1 MTLILTITLGLVFDS
16 HHPDIFQKRVIDDI
30 LCESEK
36 NSANV
41 LVSEATF
48 TIADRRENVCWLVG
62 GVYDQYLCQFFRG
75 VLYYALAFVK
85 QYTKK
90 QKYYVSKN
98 FTLRSYKTE
107 SGKQYRKILLDDF
120 AISRHP
126 RKRGHSSDDELQYS
140 SEEEEDEDSSE
151 EEEVEEVEEEEK
163 KDEVNTTLLITL
175 GADNGTTTRVI
186 RPLSFNRITQVV
198 ASGMT
203 LSEEDQLEEITQHVM
218 RLMDLNQL
226 DNLSGWL
233 TNLINTRR
241 ERARTAQA
249 AVNTQAVQA
258 QERSTNFFF
267 RHSFSSSEDD
277 EGEDE

>member
-1 MTLILTITLGLVFDS
+1 MTLIMSTTLGLVFDT
-16 HHPDIFQKRVIDDI
+16 HHPDIFHKREIDGI
-30 LCESEK
+30 LGESEK

-41 LVSEATF
+41 LVSVATF
-48 TIADRRENVCWLVG
+48 TIADKRENVCWLVG
-62 GVYDQYLCQFFRG
+62 CVYDQYLCQFFRG

-90 QKYYVSKN
+90 QKYFVSKN

-107 SGKQYRKILLDDF
+107 SSKQYRKILLDDF
-120 AISRHP
+120 SISRHP

-151 EEEVEEVEEEEK
+151 EEEVEEEVEK
-163 KDEVNTTLLITL
+163 KDEVDTTLLITL
-175 GADNGTTTRVI
+175 GADNGTTTRVL

-218 RLMDLNQL
+218 RLMDLDQL
-226 DNLSGWL
+226 DNISGWL
-233 TNLINTRR
+233 TNHINTRR
-241 ERARTAQA
+241 ERARSAQA
-249 AVNTQAVQA
+249 AVYTQTVQA
-258 QERSTNFFF
+258 PKRSTGFFST
-267 RHSFSSSEDD
+267 RSFSSSEDD